1 MERDELNF
9 IEDVEMRNFHVKD
22 REIKLTESDLPI
34 YINYENRKDYV
45 LKSTE
50 SGGLILNRK
59 D

>member
-1 MERDELNF
+1 MDELDF
-9 IEDVEMRNFHVKD
+9 VEEVDIKSLQVKD
-22 REIKLTESDLPI
+22 KELRLTESDLPI
-34 YINYENRKDYV
+34 YINYENRKDYI